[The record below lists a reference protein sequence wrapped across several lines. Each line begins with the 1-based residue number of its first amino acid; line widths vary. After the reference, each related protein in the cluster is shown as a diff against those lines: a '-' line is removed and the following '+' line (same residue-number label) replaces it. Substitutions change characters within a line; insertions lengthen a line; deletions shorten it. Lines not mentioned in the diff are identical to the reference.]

1 MISPSDMVLFAAV
14 ARTGSFTRAAHD
26 LGITK
31 QTASERISKL
41 ETRLGARLLERT
53 TRQLRLT
60 ETGARY
66 AQRCAAIAAQ
76 VEEANEEARAQQVEP
91 VGLLRVSAPVLYGR
105 RYLLSVVADYLKQYP
120 RMQVDLAL
128 TDRRVNFIEEAVDL
142 AVRVGPLDDSSLT
155 ARRLHDAQVN
165 CVASPAF
172 LARHGTPTVRSL
184 ARSRCVGVRPHETWN
199 VGATQVKLE
208 PVLVVNDLELAFEAA
223 LAGVGIA
230 RLPELLTREAVRA
243 RKLRVLFGP
252 VASRAVYV
260 VYPSRQFLPLK
271 VRAFVELLTG
281 SASSNRAP

>member
-1 MISPSDMVLFAAV
+1 
-14 ARTGSFTRAAHD
+14 
-26 LGITK
+26 
-31 QTASERISKL
+31 
-41 ETRLGARLLERT
+41 
-53 TRQLRLT
+53 
-60 ETGARY
+60 
-66 AQRCAAIAAQ
+66 
-76 VEEANEEARAQQVEP
+76 
-91 VGLLRVSAPVLYGR
+91 
-105 RYLLSVVADYLKQYP
+105 
-120 RMQVDLAL
+120 
-128 TDRRVNFIEEAVDL
+128 
-142 AVRVGPLDDSSLT
+142 
-155 ARRLHDAQVN
+155 
-165 CVASPAF
+165 
-172 LARHGTPTVRSL
+172 
-184 ARSRCVGVRPHETWN
+184 VRPHETWN